1 MIKDPFFR
9 NRLIRDGIYRAI
21 HAKMR
26 QDPRIHLIGEGA
38 QMKIRFDAP
47 EILAE
52 FPDRIVTLPICED
65 SNSNVAVGM
74 ALAGLVPVC
83 DFITSDFGLRT
94 FDAICNTAA
103 KQSAVGEPRTMV
115 FRGEFLT
122 AGPTTGQRLEGLFAR
137 IPGLSVVVPSN
148 PVDACGLMLT
158 ALEHKGVTIFFE
170 DRMIEDAATEDDEK
184 SASPGAFTN
193 WAKYCG
199 APSSGVPFGKAML
212 RRPGPDL
219 TVVSYGLMTR
229 RLDSILRKFDCDH
242 IDLRTLWPLDMEA
255 ILKSVQKTETLLVVE
270 PDVRFMGI
278 GAEIVAQ
285 VAEYETVNMSS
296 RGWRFARLGGPRA
309 TIPAARE
316 LHERMLPSDEEIL
329 AAVRRMTS

>member
-1 MIKDPFFR
+1 LIRDPFFR
-9 NRLIRDGIYRAI
+9 NRLLRDGIYRAV

-52 FPDRIVTLPICED
+52 FPDRIVTLPISED

-74 ALAGLVPVC
+74 SLAGLVPVC

-103 KQSAVGEPRTMV
+103 KQSAVSEPRTMV

-148 PVDACGLMLT
+148 PVDANGLMRT
-158 ALEHKGVTIFFE
+158 ALEYKGVTVFFE
-170 DRMIEDAATEDDEK
+170 DRMIEDDTTAWDDENVHL
-184 SASPGAFTN
+184 GDR
-193 WAKYCG
+193 
-199 APSSGVPFGKAML
+199 GVQFGKAML
-212 RRPGPDL
+212 RQHGTDL

-242 IDLRTLWPLDMEA
+242 IDLRTLWPLDMET
-255 ILKSVQKTETLLVVE
+255 ILKSVQKTEALLVVE
-270 PDVRFMGI
+270 PDVWFMGI

-285 VAEYETVNMSS
+285 VAEAELDHAG
-296 RGWRFARLGGPRA
+296 GWCCDVRYARLGGPRV

-316 LHERMLPSDEEIL
+316 HHERMLPSDEEIL
-329 AAVRRMTS
+329 AVVRSLIA